1 MVVRKE
7 RQSVE
12 RMVATKAFRMDY
24 LTVADVVLKLV
35 YYWVAAMERKRAG
48 KLGSYEV
55 AKMELMM
62 AKAKAFH
69 SVDWKVLD

>member
-48 KLGSYEV
+48 KLGSY
-55 AKMELMM
+55 
-62 AKAKAFH
+62 
-69 SVDWKVLD
+69 